1 MRTYLALNR
10 FGLGARAGDG
20 PIGDPERWL
29 LAQIGTFVTAPSTLA
44 ALPARPALTDA
55 LIGYLDLARGVRQVR
70 ADAPTDG
77 MPSPG
82 MQDNPEVAAAL
93 AERRNGRRSIR
104 ELYIDAVHARTL
116 TALTSITPFMERWVH
131 FWSNHFAVSVDKLVT
146 IPFAGDYEF
155 TAIRPHVTGQFVTL
169 LRSAIR
175 HPAMLLF
182 LDQAQSFGPDSMV
195 AQRVNAR
202 RQARQGDAAQ
212 PGGGQARPLGLN
224 ENLAREILELHTLGV
239 RSGYAQAD
247 VTAFAHALT
256 GHTIGGLARGPA
268 QRLMPAGTIA
278 GDTVFIEPLHQPGA
292 QTVLGRR
299 YDQRGSDQAD
309 AILAD
314 LAVHPATARHI
325 ATKVARHFVADD
337 PPPTL
342 VARLE
347 ADFLRSGGDLA
358 SLARTLVRSPEA
370 WTSDAPKF
378 KSPWDWLIS
387 ALRGMG
393 VDTLPDRRAAAG
405 LFDQLGQPVWRPGSP
420 AGYADTAATWAGP
433 QALTDRVDIAER
445 LAGRAAAGRDARALA
460 PTLLADALTP
470 DLAAA
475 IARADS
481 AAQGLA
487 LLVVTPAFLR
497 R

>member
-1 MRTYLALNR
+1 MRSYLALNR
-10 FGLGARAGDG
+10 FGLGARAGDAA
-20 PIGDPERWL
+20 IGDPERWL
-29 LAQIGTFVTAPSTLA
+29 LSQIDAFQPAPPSLA
-44 ALPARPALTDA
+44 ALPARPELTEA
-55 LIGYLDLARGVRQVR
+55 VIGYLEVARGVRQVR
-70 ADAPTDG
+70 ADAPADG
-77 MPSPG
+77 LPRPA
-82 MQDNPEVAAAL
+82 MQENPEVAAAL
-93 AERRNGRRSIR
+93 AERREGRRSIR
-104 ELYIDAVHARTL
+104 ELYIDAVHARTV
-116 TALTSITPFMERWVH
+116 TALQSTTPFMERWVH

-146 IPFAGDYEF
+146 APFAGDYEF
-155 TAIRPHVTGQFVTL
+155 RAIRPFVRGRFATL

-175 HPAMLLF
+175 HPAMLLY
-182 LDQAQSFGPDSMV
+182 LDQAQSFGPDSMI

-202 RQARQGDAAQ
+202 RQRQQGN
-212 PGGGQARPLGLN
+212 GQGRQLGLN

-239 RSGYAQAD
+239 RSGYSQTD

-256 GHTIGGLARGPA
+256 GHTISGMARGPA
-268 QRLMPAGTIA
+268 QRLVPAGAVA
-278 GDTVFIEPLHQPGA
+278 GETVFIEPLHQPGA

-337 PPPTL
+337 PPAAL

-358 SLARTLVRSPEA
+358 SLARTLIRSPESWA
-370 WTSDAPKF
+370 TDTPKF

-387 ALRGMG
+387 TMRGMG
-393 VDTLPDRRAAAG
+393 VTTLPDRRASVG

-420 AGYADTAATWAGP
+420 AGYADTVATWAGP
-433 QALTDRVDIAER
+433 QALADRVDIAER
-445 LAGRAAAGRDARALA
+445 LASRVAAGRDARALA

-470 DLAAA
+470 DVATA

-481 AAQGLA
+481 AVQGLA
-487 LLVVTPAFLR
+487 LLVVAPAFLR

>member
-10 FGLGARAGDG
+10 FGLGARAADTA
-20 PIGDPERWL
+20 IADPTRWL
-29 LAQIGTFVTAPSTLA
+29 LAQLDAFQPAPPTLA
-44 ALPARPALTDA
+44 NLPASPELAEA
-55 LIGYLDLARGVRQVR
+55 VIGYIELARGVRQMR
-70 ADAPTDG
+70 ANAPTDG

-82 MQDNPEVAAAL
+82 MQENPEVAAAL

-116 TALTSITPFMERWVH
+116 TALHSNTPFMERWVH
-131 FWSNHFAVSVDKLVT
+131 FWSNHFAVSIDKIVT
-146 IPFAGDYEF
+146 APFAGDYEF
-155 TAIRPHVTGQFVTL
+155 NAIRPHVTGRFVTL

-182 LDQAQSFGPDSMV
+182 LDQAQSFGPDSII

-202 RQARQGDAAQ
+202 RQRGQGN
-212 PGGGQARPLGLN
+212 GQARQLGLN
-224 ENLAREILELHTLGV
+224 ENLAREILELHTMGV

-247 VTAFAHALT
+247 VTAFAEALT
-256 GHTIGGLARGPA
+256 GLSIAGLGRGPA
-268 QRLMPAGTIA
+268 QRLMPAGA
-278 GDTVFIEPLHQPGA
+278 QPGETVFIEPLHQPGA
-292 QTVLGRR
+292 RTVLGRR
-299 YDQRGSDQAD
+299 YPQQGAEQAD

-325 ATKVARHFVADD
+325 ATKVARHFVADM
-337 PPPTL
+337 PPPSL
-342 VARLE
+342 VAQLE

-358 SLARTLVRSPEA
+358 SLARTLIRAPESWA
-370 WTSDAPKF
+370 TDAPKF
-378 KSPWDWLIS
+378 KSPWEWLVS
-387 ALRGMG
+387 AMRGMG
-393 VDTLPDRRAAAG
+393 VTTLPDRRASVG

-433 QALTDRVDIAER
+433 QALADRVDIAER
-445 LAGRAAAGRDARALA
+445 LAGRVAAGLGRDARTLA
-460 PTLLADALTP
+460 PALLADALTP
-470 DLAAA
+470 DVATA

-487 LLVVTPAFLR
+487 LLVVAPAFLR